1 MLDAYNTE
9 YRDALESS
17 RTSSGTA
24 DEKYAA
30 VMDSIATSM
39 QRIQTAWES
48 FSQKLQASG
57 FVKTFFKAIA
67 GVVEHIDKILPN
79 IVAMLTAIAGKHLP
93 TIGMKVQGLFSGGS
107 RMGRNIRA
115 AFGRSGSFEQ
125 ESLKELAEYKKGLGY
140 KDEELSDAE
149 RKALGSGYQENTADD
164 KTASNTD

>member
-48 FSQKLQASG
+48 FTQKLQASG
-57 FVKTFFKAIA
+57 FVKTFFKAIS
-67 GVVEHIDKILPN
+67 GVVENIDKILPN

-93 TIGMKVQGLFSGGS
+93 TIGMKAKGLFGGGS
-107 RMGRNIRA
+107 RMGKGVRA

-125 ESLKELAEYKKGLGY
+125 ESLRELAEYKKGLGY
-140 KDEELSDAE
+140 KDEELSEAE
-149 RKALGSGYQENTADD
+149 RKVLSSGHQENTADD

>member
-48 FSQKLQASG
+48 FTQKLQASG
-57 FVKTFFKAIA
+57 FVKGFFEAIA
-67 GVVEHIDKILPN
+67 GIVENVDKILPN
-79 IVAMLTAIAGKHLP
+79 IVAMLTAIAGKRLP

-107 RMGRNIRA
+107 RMGKGVRA

-125 ESLKELAEYKKGLGY
+125 ESLRELAEYKKGLGY
-140 KDEELSDAE
+140 KDDELSEAE
-149 RKALGSGYQENTADD
+149 RKALGSGQQENTADN